1 MPDINSINPT
11 SIRTVDKNEDDYVI
25 TNEDVIDEEAMQE
38 NDPWQ
43 IDTSE
48 SKPEETPVEDKEV
61 DPESAEETTESKA
74 WDPNTWNGDM
84 SALPEMVSPRSVA
97 EAVRKI
103 QEKGMHIKF
112 RELAQLRKEAE
123 ETRKAY
129 EDKLEQMSKKAQP
142 DEDPMPTLD
151 NTSED
156 SYNRSIKEL
165 IAWNV
170 RQEARKQAEGANK
183 TVMEVLEK
191 QKRLEQ
197 EQVHQAWE
205 RRCKMIEES
214 DGYTETIGQKMVELA
229 QSHPLW
235 SQAPHTDEGMLE
247 LFNHVKRQNMI
258 AAADAAE
265 GKRKATAPARSV
277 ERPVGRGKP
286 KKASPSEI
294 YSGSFRDIA
303 EQVASEYGIEL

>member
-43 IDTSE
+43 IDTSR
-48 SKPEETPVEDKEV
+48 SKPEETPAEDKEV
-61 DPESAEETTESKA
+61 EPDSAQPETAAPAEWDGRPES
-74 WDPNTWNGDM
+74 
-84 SALPEMVSPRSVA
+84 LPPELQRVHKEMER
-97 EAVRKI
+97 
-103 QEKGMHIKF
+103 GMHRKF
-112 RELAQLRKEAE
+112 QELAQLRKEAE
-123 ETRKAY
+123 EQRKAY
-129 EDKLEQMSKKAQP
+129 EERLESLSKKAQP